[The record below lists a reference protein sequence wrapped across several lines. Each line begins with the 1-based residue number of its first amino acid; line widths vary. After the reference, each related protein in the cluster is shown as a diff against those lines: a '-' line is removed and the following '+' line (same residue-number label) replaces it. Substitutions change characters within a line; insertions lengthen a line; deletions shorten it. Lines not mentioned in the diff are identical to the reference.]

1 MAKVTILK
9 KHITCARKAA
19 RASSTARVDGRSV
32 YIKRYPGSNNYKLI
46 MVHVT
51 KKQRALRDMFAD
63 ANVLAKEDMGKWN
76 RVRHWKRYAR
86 KHKKHGAYRAAVSFY
101 YSIIREHGEELKK
114 SEIENT
120 KDGVEMRVFG
130 EDNLFFW
137 VRFDG
142 VEECREALMRLAG

>member
-9 KHITCARKAA
+9 NHITYARKAA
-19 RASSTARVDGRSV
+19 RADSTARVDGRSI
-32 YIKRYPGSNNYKLI
+32 YIKRYPGKDNYKLI

-86 KHKKHGAYRAAVSFY
+86 KHKKQGAYRAAVSFY
-101 YSIIREHGEELKK
+101 YKVIREHGEELKK
-114 SEIENT
+114 REVENT
-120 KDGVEMRVFG
+120 GRGVDMRVFK
-130 EDNLFFW
+130 EDNMFFW
-137 VRFDG
+137 VRFDD
-142 VEECREALMRLAG
+142 VVECREALMRLAG